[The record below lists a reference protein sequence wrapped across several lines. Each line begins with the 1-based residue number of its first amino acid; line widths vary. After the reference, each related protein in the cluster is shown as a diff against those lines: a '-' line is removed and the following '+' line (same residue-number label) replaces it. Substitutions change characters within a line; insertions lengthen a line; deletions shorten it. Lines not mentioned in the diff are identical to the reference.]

1 MKKHLR
7 MSALKLQELKHEKT
21 IRRKHTQ
28 YEKTLARKVD
38 DTSVACFS
46 RM

>member
-21 IRRKHTQ
+21 IRGSTL
-28 YEKTLARKVD
+28 YEKTLARKAD
-38 DTSVACFS
+38 ETSVTCFS
-46 RM
+46 KM